1 MIIVLASFLIITVL
15 VSWYWILTT
24 SSAGGIQIKKAIRK
38 GSGYLAIWNV
48 LVSVCLLASIAGSYF
63 SYLEARTFYSATV
76 EQYASAIEMYGDKA
90 VLNVEAAAW
99 TDLKYQGYQKNIAD
113 FIKTLREK
121 VTGYNKR
128 IIGKR
133 IMDANPIFSW
143 LIIMPDDDMKI
154 IKLRTASQHIK

>member
-1 MIIVLASFLIITVL
+1 MIIVLGSLFIMTLL
-15 VSWYWILTT
+15 VSWYWIDM
-24 SSAGGIQIKKAIRK
+24 KKDFRK
-38 GSGYLAIWNV
+38 GLKAGAGYIAVWNI
-48 LVSVCLLASIAGSYF
+48 LVSVCLLGSITMSYC
-63 SYLEARTFYSATV
+63 SYLQARTFYSATV

-90 VLNVEAAAW
+90 VLNVEDAAW

-121 VTGYNKR
+121 VAGYNER

-133 IMDANPIFSW
+133 IMNANPIFSW

-154 IKLRTASQHIK
+154 IRLRTASQHIK